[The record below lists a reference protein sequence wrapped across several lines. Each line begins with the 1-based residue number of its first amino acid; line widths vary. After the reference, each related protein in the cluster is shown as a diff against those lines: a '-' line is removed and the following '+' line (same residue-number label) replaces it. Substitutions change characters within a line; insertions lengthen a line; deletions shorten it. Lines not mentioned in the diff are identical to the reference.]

1 MPKHRVLVA
10 MSGGVD
16 SSVVAA
22 LMVRRGYEVVGVTMQ
37 IWQESQTDPRHSG
50 CCSLGAVEDAR
61 RVAGKLGIPYYVVN
75 MRDEFR
81 DSVIRYFLDEYAVG
95 RTPNPCVE
103 CNRTVKFDLLMQ
115 KADEIGCEFL
125 ATGHYA
131 RVRNIGGRWRL
142 LRARSKDKDQSYAVY
157 MLNQEQLRRTRF
169 PLGELPGKHETRAI
183 AKEMGLPVWSKPDS
197 QEICFVGEA
206 GGYREFMKKSRPQSF
221 STGEIVDKRGRV
233 LGKHGGV
240 ALFTVGQ
247 RRGLR
252 LNVDGKALYVLEL
265 DPQANRVVVGSD
277 EDLLSSEVLFDDVVL
292 HAEKPLRVVGKIR
305 YNMQPARATL
315 YPGTPARARFDVP
328 VRAVTPG
335 QTAVFYR
342 GESVVAGGT
351 ILGSGSRE

>member
-1 MPKHRVLVA
+1 MPKKRVLVA

-22 LMVRRGYEVVGVTMQ
+22 LMVRRGYEVFGVTMQ
-37 IWQESQTDPRHSG
+37 IWQESRTDPRHSG

-81 DSVIRYFLDEYAVG
+81 DSVIRYFLDEYQVG

-115 KADEIGCEFL
+115 RADEIGCELL

-131 RVRNIGGRWRL
+131 RTRNIGGRWRL
-142 LRARSKDKDQSYAVY
+142 LRALSKEKDQSYAVY

-169 PLGELPGKHETRAI
+169 PLGELPSKQETRTI
-183 AKEMGLPVWSKPDS
+183 AKELGLTVWSKADS

-221 STGEIVDKRGRV
+221 SRGEIVDTHGRR
-233 LGKHGGV
+233 LGDHGGV

-247 RRGLR
+247 RRGLG
-252 LNVDGKALYVLEL
+252 LNVGGRPLYVLEV
-265 DPQANRVVVGSD
+265 DPKTNRVVVGSD
-277 EDLLSSEVLFDDVVL
+277 DELLCQEVLFDDVVL
-292 HAEKPLRVVGKIR
+292 LTDRPIRVIGKIR
-305 YNMQPARATL
+305 YNMEPVRATL
-315 YPGTPARARFDVP
+315 YPGTPARARFDAP
-328 VRAVTPG
+328 VRAITPG

-342 GESVVAGGT
+342 GESVVGGGT
-351 ILGSGSRE
+351 ILGPGSKI